1 MRTIKDIIEYAS
13 DSSIVAKAIQRNHQ
27 TIYYWKRVP
36 AIHVRTIEKLTGIP
50 REELRPDIF
59 GKKEWTKERD
69 GS

>member
-13 DSSIVAKAIQRNHQ
+13 DTSIVAKAIQQNHQ

-59 GKKEWTKERD
+59 GKEELKGQRK
-69 GS
+69 

>member
-13 DSSIVAKAIQRNHQ
+13 DSSIVAKAIQRNHL